1 MFVQNKILMVVI
13 LDFIYRISSNTAWVL
28 NYTQVNLSIQI
39 NEKNKFTS
47 GKLGKVSL
55 NIAF

>member
-1 MFVQNKILMVVI
+1 MVVI
-13 LDFIYRISSNTAWVL
+13 LDFMYRISSNTAWVL

-47 GKLGKVSL
+47 GKLGKVS
-55 NIAF
+55 